1 MAAAVS
7 MTGYH
12 ENVTE
17 YGKHWIF
24 FFTLA
29 AVKVSTQIVL
39 LMD

>member
-17 YGKHWIF
+17 YGKHWNF

-29 AVKVSTQIVL
+29 AVKVSTKIGI
-39 LMD
+39 